1 MCSGIRIICQDG
13 TVLVSR
19 TLEFGL
25 VMDYKIYI
33 SRDIIGV
40 KVGDYFVDGINK
52 YGLAAMA
59 FYFPDYNEYSASPL
73 IDRVNLASYE
83 VANYILKNAKNIED
97 VKSIAQNITVL
108 NTIYEPQGIVLPL
121 HWFCVDKTGKSV
133 VIECVKGDAKVYDN
147 ELGIMTNSPTY
158 PEHLL
163 TLQNYPKFSQ
173 ENDPQKTYSQGT
185 GMIGLPGDFTSI
197 SRFVRLNVFQKFHDK
212 PKNKNDGINTSFHI
226 LNNFDIVKGY
236 IVDKNNVEFTQYT
249 IVYNLT
255 DFDGWFKTYEDQQI
269 KNLRTNKN
277 LVMYKSNK
285 YKKIY
290 LLLAIIFLIIF
301 FIFL

>member
-1 MCSGIRIICQDG
+1 MCSGIRIICEDG

-52 YGLAAMA
+52 YGLSAMA
-59 FYFPDYNEYSASPL
+59 FYFPVYNEYSDSPVTG
-73 IDRVNLASYE
+73 RTNLASYE
-83 VANYILKNAKNIED
+83 VTNYILKNAKNVED
-97 VKSIAQNITVL
+97 VKSIAKNIAVL

-173 ENDPQKTYSQGT
+173 ENDHEKTYSQGT

-212 PKNKNDGINTSFHI
+212 PKNKKDGINTSFHI

-236 IVDKNNVEFTQYT
+236 IADKNNVEFTQYT

-285 YKKIY
+285 YKIY
-290 LLLAIIFLIIF
+290 LLLAIIFFSIIF
-301 FIFL
+301 YFI